1 MCLVDLIEK
10 HIFLFN
16 FCLCFCFSLSICFSL
31 SPSLCLCVSLSFSVC
46 PSYFIPQHRRI
57 RWSSL
62 LLFLKFPL
70 PPTVPSP
77 SMILVWFILVLKYC
91 DFQFYSGKL
100 VSQVPDSERCPAS
113 RTLLDERKS
122 EHIVF
127 LDEGS
132 QLICIVQWQSYLML
146 Q

>member
-31 SPSLCLCVSLSFSVC
+31 SPSLCLCVSLSLSVPPILSHNTEGFGGPPSFS
-46 PSYFIPQHRRI
+46 S
-57 RWSSL
+57 WNSL
-62 LLFLKFPL
+62 SLPL
-70 PPTVPSP
+70 SPPP
-77 SMILVWFILVLKYC
+77 SMILLWFILVLKYC